1 MGNMNLIKDM
11 PKKLG
16 FGCMRLPIIGD
27 KTENIDFDTFSKMVD
42 TFMGQG
48 FTYFDTAYPYHNE
61 KSEEAVRKCL
71 VERYPRDS
79 FLLADKMPV
88 WLVKTNEDYQKIFDT
103 QLERTGATYFDFYL
117 LHALNKERF
126 DFLQETGGF
135 EFGTKMKAEG
145 KVKNLGFS
153 FHDSAEVLDEILTTH
168 PEVDFVQLQINYFD
182 WNSIN
187 VQSGDCYAVAEKH
200 NVPIIVMEPVKGGTL
215 ANLIGK
221 PAELLQELNP
231 EASYASYA
239 IRFVASLPNVMMVLS
254 GMSTMEQMLDNTSY
268 MKDFVPLTSKEKDVI
283 KKVTSALEE
292 MKSIRCTSCQ
302 YCVKGCPK
310 QIRIP
315 SIFTVYNMS
324 MQFGITD
331 NIRRQYREVTGEE
344 RGKAS
349 DCIACGKCEQQC
361 PQHLPIRELLKEVA
375 SSLEEQIH
383 TKRMYPHTFWQKS
396 S

>member
-145 KVKNLGFS
+145 KVKNFGFS
-153 FHDSAEVLDEILTTH
+153 FHDSAEVLDEILTAH

-239 IRFVASLPNVMMVLS
+239 IRFVASLPNVMLVLS

-331 NIRRQYREVTGEE
+331 SIRRQYREVTGEE

-375 SSLEEQIH
+375 SSLEE
-383 TKRMYPHTFWQKS
+383 
-396 S
+396 

>member
-145 KVKNLGFS
+145 KVKNFGFS
-153 FHDSAEVLDEILTTH
+153 FHDSAEVLDEILTAH

-331 NIRRQYREVTGEE
+331 SIRRQYREVTGEE

-375 SSLEEQIH
+375 SSLEE
-383 TKRMYPHTFWQKS
+383 
-396 S
+396 

>member
-145 KVKNLGFS
+145 KVKNFGFS
-153 FHDSAEVLDEILTTH
+153 FHDSAEVLDEILTAH

-331 NIRRQYREVTGEE
+331 SIRRQYREVTGEE

-383 TKRMYPHTFWQKS
+383 TKRMYPHTFCQKS

>member
-145 KVKNLGFS
+145 KVKNFGFS
-153 FHDSAEVLDEILTTH
+153 FHDSAEVLDEILTAH

-310 QIRIP
+310 KIRIP

-331 NIRRQYREVTGEE
+331 SIRRQYREVTGEE

-383 TKRMYPHTFWQKS
+383 TKRMYPNTFC
-396 S
+396 

>member
-145 KVKNLGFS
+145 KVKNFGFS
-153 FHDSAEVLDEILTTH
+153 FHDSAEVLDEILTAH

-331 NIRRQYREVTGEE
+331 SIRRQYREVTGEE

-383 TKRMYPHTFWQKS
+383 TKRMYPNTFC
-396 S
+396 

>member
-331 NIRRQYREVTGEE
+331 SIRRQYREVTGEE

-361 PQHLPIRELLKEVA
+361 PQHLSIRELLKEVA

-383 TKRMYPHTFWQKS
+383 TKRMYSNTFC
-396 S
+396 

>member
-153 FHDSAEVLDEILTTH
+153 FHDSAEVLDEILTAH

-310 QIRIP
+310 KIRIP

-331 NIRRQYREVTGEE
+331 SIRRQYREVTGEK

-361 PQHLPIRELLKEVA
+361 PQHLSIRELLKEVA
-375 SSLEEQIH
+375 SSLEE
-383 TKRMYPHTFWQKS
+383 
-396 S
+396 

>member
-126 DFLQETGGF
+126 DFLQETSGF

-145 KVKNLGFS
+145 KVKNFGFS

-331 NIRRQYREVTGEE
+331 SIRRQYREVTGEE

-361 PQHLPIRELLKEVA
+361 PQHLSIRELLKEVA

-383 TKRMYPHTFWQKS
+383 TKRMYPHTFCRKS

>member
-145 KVKNLGFS
+145 KVKILGFS

-331 NIRRQYREVTGEE
+331 SIRRQYREVTGEE

-375 SSLEEQIH
+375 SSLEE
-383 TKRMYPHTFWQKS
+383 
-396 S
+396 

>member
-331 NIRRQYREVTGEE
+331 SIRRQYREVTGEE

-383 TKRMYPHTFWQKS
+383 TKRMYPHTFCQKS

>member
-126 DFLQETGGF
+126 DFLQETDGF

-153 FHDSAEVLDEILTTH
+153 FHDSAEVLDEILTAH

-231 EASYASYA
+231 KASYASYA

-310 QIRIP
+310 QIWIP

-331 NIRRQYREVTGEE
+331 SIRRQYREVTGEE

-361 PQHLPIRELLKEVA
+361 PQHLSIRKLLKEVA
-375 SSLEEQIH
+375 SSLEE
-383 TKRMYPHTFWQKS
+383 
-396 S
+396 

>member
-145 KVKNLGFS
+145 KVKNFGFS
-153 FHDSAEVLDEILTTH
+153 FHDSAEVLDEILTAH

-310 QIRIP
+310 KIRIP

-331 NIRRQYREVTGEE
+331 SIRRQYREVTGEE

-375 SSLEEQIH
+375 SSLEE
-383 TKRMYPHTFWQKS
+383 
-396 S
+396 

>member
-145 KVKNLGFS
+145 KVKNFGFS
-153 FHDSAEVLDEILTTH
+153 FHDSAEVLDEILTAH

-324 MQFGITD
+324 MQVGITD
-331 NIRRQYREVTGEE
+331 SIRRQYREVTGEE

-383 TKRMYPHTFWQKS
+383 TKRMYPHTFCQKS

>member
-315 SIFTVYNMS
+315 NIFTVYNMS

-331 NIRRQYREVTGEE
+331 SIRRQYREVTGEE

-383 TKRMYPHTFWQKS
+383 TKRMYPHTFCQKS

>member
-153 FHDSAEVLDEILTTH
+153 FHDSAEVLDEILTAH

-331 NIRRQYREVTGEE
+331 SIRRQYREVTGEE

-383 TKRMYPHTFWQKS
+383 TKRMYPHTFCQKS

>member
-153 FHDSAEVLDEILTTH
+153 FHDSAEVLDEILTAH

-331 NIRRQYREVTGEE
+331 SIRRQYREVTGEE

-383 TKRMYPHTFWQKS
+383 TKRMYPNTFC
-396 S
+396 

>member
-153 FHDSAEVLDEILTTH
+153 FHDSAEVLDEILTAH

-331 NIRRQYREVTGEE
+331 SIRRQYREVTGEE

-383 TKRMYPHTFWQKS
+383 TKRMYPNTFCQKS

>member
-48 FTYFDTAYPYHNE
+48 FTYFDTAYPYHYE

-153 FHDSAEVLDEILTTH
+153 FHDSAEVLDEILTAH

-331 NIRRQYREVTGEE
+331 SIRRQYREVTGEE

-383 TKRMYPHTFWQKS
+383 TKRMYPNTFC
-396 S
+396 

>member
-153 FHDSAEVLDEILTTH
+153 FHDSAEVLDEILTAH

-331 NIRRQYREVTGEE
+331 SIRRQYREVTGEE

-383 TKRMYPHTFWQKS
+383 TKRMYSNTFC
-396 S
+396 

>member
-1 MGNMNLIKDM
+1 MIFAKKGEIMGNMNLIKDM

-153 FHDSAEVLDEILTTH
+153 FHDSAEVLDEILTAH

-331 NIRRQYREVTGEE
+331 SIRRQYREVTGEE

-375 SSLEEQIH
+375 SSLEE
-383 TKRMYPHTFWQKS
+383 
-396 S
+396 

>member
-153 FHDSAEVLDEILTTH
+153 FHDSAEVLDEILTAH

-268 MKDFVPLTSKEKDVI
+268 MKDFVPLTNKEKDVI

-331 NIRRQYREVTGEE
+331 SIRRQYREVTGEE

-383 TKRMYPHTFWQKS
+383 TKRMYPNTFC
-396 S
+396 

>member
-153 FHDSAEVLDEILTTH
+153 FHDSAEVLDEILTAH

-331 NIRRQYREVTGEE
+331 SIRRQYREVTGEE

-361 PQHLPIRELLKEVA
+361 PQHLPIRELLKGVA

-383 TKRMYPHTFWQKS
+383 TKRMYPNTFCQKS

>member
-145 KVKNLGFS
+145 KVKNFGFS
-153 FHDSAEVLDEILTTH
+153 FHDSAEVLDEILTAH

-331 NIRRQYREVTGEE
+331 SIRRQYREVTGEE

-361 PQHLPIRELLKEVA
+361 PQHLSIRELLKEVA
-375 SSLEEQIH
+375 SSLEE
-383 TKRMYPHTFWQKS
+383 
-396 S
+396 

>member
-153 FHDSAEVLDEILTTH
+153 FHDSAEVLDEILTAH

-231 EASYASYA
+231 KASYASYA

-331 NIRRQYREVTGEE
+331 SIRRQYLEVTGEE

-361 PQHLPIRELLKEVA
+361 PQHLPIRELLKEIA
-375 SSLEEQIH
+375 SSLEE
-383 TKRMYPHTFWQKS
+383 
-396 S
+396 

>member
-153 FHDSAEVLDEILTTH
+153 FHDSAEVLDEILTAH

-239 IRFVASLPNVMMVLS
+239 IRFVASLPNVLMVLS

-331 NIRRQYREVTGEE
+331 SIRRQYREVTGEE

-383 TKRMYPHTFWQKS
+383 TKRMYPHTFCQKS

>member
-239 IRFVASLPNVMMVLS
+239 IRFVASLPNVLMVLS

-331 NIRRQYREVTGEE
+331 SIRRQYREVTGEE

-375 SSLEEQIH
+375 SSLEE
-383 TKRMYPHTFWQKS
+383 
-396 S
+396 

>member
-145 KVKNLGFS
+145 KVKNFGFS
-153 FHDSAEVLDEILTTH
+153 FHDSAEVLDEILTAH

-254 GMSTMEQMLDNTSY
+254 GMSTMDQMLDNTSY

-331 NIRRQYREVTGEE
+331 SIRRQYREVTGEE

-383 TKRMYPHTFWQKS
+383 TKRMYPHTFCRKS

>member
-79 FLLADKMPV
+79 YLLADKMPV

-153 FHDSAEVLDEILTTH
+153 FHDSAEVLDEILTAH

-331 NIRRQYREVTGEE
+331 SIRRQYREVTGEE

-383 TKRMYPHTFWQKS
+383 TKRMYPNTFC
-396 S
+396 

>member
-145 KVKNLGFS
+145 KVKNFGFS

-331 NIRRQYREVTGEE
+331 SIRRQYREVTGEE

-383 TKRMYPHTFWQKS
+383 TKRMYPHTFCRKS

>member
-1 MGNMNLIKDM
+1 MIFAKKGEIMGNMNLIKDM

-153 FHDSAEVLDEILTTH
+153 FHDSAEVLDEILTADAD
-168 PEVDFVQLQINYFD
+168 VDFLQLQINYSD

-331 NIRRQYREVTGEE
+331 SIRRQYREVTGEE

-375 SSLEEQIH
+375 SSLEE
-383 TKRMYPHTFWQKS
+383 
-396 S
+396 

>member
-153 FHDSAEVLDEILTTH
+153 FHDSAEVLDEILTAH

-331 NIRRQYREVTGEE
+331 SIRRQYREVTGEE

-383 TKRMYPHTFWQKS
+383 TKRMYPHTFCRKS

>member
-48 FTYFDTAYPYHNE
+48 FIYFDTAYPYHNE

-310 QIRIP
+310 QIRIS

-331 NIRRQYREVTGEE
+331 SIRRQYREVTGEE

-375 SSLEEQIH
+375 SSLEE
-383 TKRMYPHTFWQKS
+383 
-396 S
+396 

>member
-1 MGNMNLIKDM
+1 MRNMNLIKDM

-145 KVKNLGFS
+145 KVKNFGFS

-331 NIRRQYREVTGEE
+331 SIRRQYREVTGEE

-361 PQHLPIRELLKEVA
+361 PQHLSIRELLKEVA
-375 SSLEEQIH
+375 SSLEE
-383 TKRMYPHTFWQKS
+383 
-396 S
+396 